1 MRPVKL
7 TLCAF
12 GPYAGRVELD
22 MDRLGESGLYL
33 ITGDTGAGKT
43 TIFDAITFAL
53 YGEPSGQERRAGM
66 LRSQYAEAAQ
76 ETFVEL
82 VFALRGEI
90 HTVWRRPDYDRPRKR
105 GEGMTHQSADAA
117 LTLQGGRVVT
127 GSQNVTREMEA
138 LIGLT
143 RDQFAQIGMIA
154 QGEFK
159 RLLLAGTEERRAILR
174 RLFHTERYEA
184 LQRELSLRANAA
196 RREAEEA
203 ERALLQDANGLT
215 VPPALAEEYAAYE
228 GDAEPL
234 HVPERMAIAERGA
247 AIDRAEM
254 DARAAQADRLQQ
266 ENAVLSERIGRA
278 QALDAAREELTRV
291 ERALVQAAETT
302 RLRAAELE
310 QARALRPQEDALMAA
325 AAAMEAQLG
334 EYDRAD
340 ALEGEARAARAQAD
354 ALSART
360 QADRAA
366 QEKLRADLARA
377 RELVAGLPQL
387 SAALVRVQ
395 EEGKRAGERAR
406 RLSQLAGAA
415 DTLGVRRA
423 QAADADRNERTAL
436 AKKNEAQ
443 QRYAQQE
450 AAFFGAQAGILAARL
465 RDGMPCPVCGALEHP
480 APAALCEEAPSEA
493 ELSRLRSERGAAEER
508 AAACHGAAAAAHSAL
523 AAAREQVQAQA
534 EELLGAFQE
543 DSVGVHAREREREA
557 RAQAGRCEEE
567 AARLSARMTRL
578 ENTKRLIPQKEAEEA
593 RMGEEILRAV
603 NRSAALAADAQAKA
617 EQAAQK
623 RASLS
628 CASAAEA
635 RAQLAEMNARRDA
648 LRRQQEAADSAM
660 RAAQEEQTAL
670 EARRDTLS
678 AQLAAQS
685 EQEPTDALRARSA
698 ALLEALARENE
709 ALRALHARLE
719 RNTQTLARMR
729 AELIDA
735 RRKREN
741 SSLLASLSATANGQ
755 LTGRDKVTLETYV
768 QMTYFDRVIERANVR
783 LTAMTDGQYALR
795 RRASGGNRQQQ
806 SGLDMEVIDHANGS
820 TRDVRTL
827 SGGESFKASLALAL
841 GLSDEIQ
848 AGSGG
853 VRLDTLF
860 VDEGFGSL
868 DARSLEQA
876 ISMLTS
882 LTQGNRLVGVI
893 SHVEELGRRIDR
905 KILVTRQRT
914 GGSSARIS
922 LEG

>member
-1 MRPVKL
+1 
-7 TLCAF
+7 
-12 GPYAGRVELD
+12 
-22 MDRLGESGLYL
+22 
-33 ITGDTGAGKT
+33 
-43 TIFDAITFAL
+43 
-53 YGEPSGQERRAGM
+53 
-66 LRSQYAEAAQ
+66 
-76 ETFVEL
+76 
-82 VFALRGEI
+82 
-90 HTVWRRPDYDRPRKR
+90 
-105 GEGMTHQSADAA
+105 
-117 LTLQGGRVVT
+117 
-127 GSQNVTREMEA
+127 
-138 LIGLT
+138 
-143 RDQFAQIGMIA
+143 
-154 QGEFK
+154 
-159 RLLLAGTEERRAILR
+159 
-174 RLFHTERYEA
+174 
-184 LQRELSLRANAA
+184 
-196 RREAEEA
+196 
-203 ERALLQDANGLT
+203 
-215 VPPALAEEYAAYE
+215 
-228 GDAEPL
+228 
-234 HVPERMAIAERGA
+234 
-247 AIDRAEM
+247 
-254 DARAAQADRLQQ
+254 
-266 ENAVLSERIGRA
+266 
-278 QALDAAREELTRV
+278 
-291 ERALVQAAETT
+291 
-302 RLRAAELE
+302 
-310 QARALRPQEDALMAA
+310 
-325 AAAMEAQLG
+325 
-334 EYDRAD
+334 
-340 ALEGEARAARAQAD
+340 
-354 ALSART
+354 
-360 QADRAA
+360 
-366 QEKLRADLARA
+366 
-377 RELVAGLPQL
+377 
-387 SAALVRVQ
+387 
-395 EEGKRAGERAR
+395 
-406 RLSQLAGAA
+406 
-415 DTLGVRRA
+415 
-423 QAADADRNERTAL
+423 
-436 AKKNEAQ
+436 
-443 QRYAQQE
+443 
-450 AAFFGAQAGILAARL
+450 
-465 RDGMPCPVCGALEHP
+465 
-480 APAALCEEAPSEA
+480 
-493 ELSRLRSERGAAEER
+493 
-508 AAACHGAAAAAHSAL
+508 
-523 AAAREQVQAQA
+523 
-534 EELLGAFQE
+534 
-543 DSVGVHAREREREA
+543 
-557 RAQAGRCEEE
+557 
-567 AARLSARMTRL
+567 
-578 ENTKRLIPQKEAEEA
+578 
-593 RMGEEILRAV
+593 MGEEILRAV

-635 RAQLAEMNARRDA
+635 HAQLAEMNARRDA

-709 ALRALHARLE
+709 ALRVLHARLE

-729 AELIDA
+729 AELTDA

-741 SSLLASLSATANGQ
+741 SSLLTSLSATANGQ

-820 TRDVRTL
+820 ARDVRTL

-876 ISMLTS
+876 VSMLTS